1 MGTNDKTTLKRKL
14 VSNSKPR
21 SDGNT
26 YINKTHLRK
35 GNTADTLT
43 LKGFSSFEKRKSLD
57 DYIIIYPDD
66 DDGCNESKMMMAG
79 GGWWWLLY
87 PAGPLYC
94 YWPTLITLRP
104 TLNDTGDNHGGGKP

>member
-1 MGTNDKTTLKRKL
+1 MKK
-14 VSNSKPR
+14 
-21 SDGNT
+21 
-26 YINKTHLRK
+26 
-35 GNTADTLT
+35 
-43 LKGFSSFEKRKSLD
+43 EKSLD
-57 DYIIIYPDD
+57 DYISEDD

-104 TLNDTGDNHGGGKP
+104 TLNDTGDIHQKVLELTLGYIIYDSSDSE